1 MLTYEAA
8 RNWSLK
14 TNVKSHQKCEIKTA
28 MFEFDIRQKI
38 GREDKKKV
46 KGSKGW
52 RSDMYLKK
60 QLCVNLNH

>member
-1 MLTYEAA
+1 
-8 RNWSLK
+8 
-14 TNVKSHQKCEIKTA
+14 

-52 RSDMYLKK
+52 RSDMY
-60 QLCVNLNH
+60 